1 MNDKNTDKRVISKP
15 ITVLQTELANK
26 IVADINEA
34 NLHPVIIMPVI
45 EEIYGIMKN
54 TLKETRK
61 REKTEYEKSINESN
75 MNDESK

>member
-15 ITVLQTELANK
+15 ITVLQTELSNK

-45 EEIYGIMKN
+45 EEIYDIMKN
-54 TLKETRK
+54 ILKETRE
-61 REKTEYEKSINESN
+61 REKLEYEKSMKKE
-75 MNDESK
+75 NDSK

>member
-26 IVADINEA
+26 IVADVNEA

-45 EEIYGIMKN
+45 EEIYDIMKN
-54 TLKETRK
+54 ILKETRE
-61 REKTEYEKSINESN
+61 REKLEYEKSMKKE
-75 MNDESK
+75 NDSK

>member
-34 NLHPVIIMPVI
+34 NLHPVVIMPVI
-45 EEIYGIMKN
+45 EEIYDIIKN
-54 TLKETRK
+54 ILKETRE
-61 REKTEYEKSINESN
+61 REKLEYEKSMKKE
-75 MNDESK
+75 NDSK

>member
-45 EEIYGIMKN
+45 EEIYDMMKN
-54 TLKETRK
+54 ILKETRE
-61 REKTEYEKSINESN
+61 REKLEYEKSMKKE
-75 MNDESK
+75 NDSK